1 MAGRLSFAL
10 EIEKGDGM
18 IGTRLFAFAIAMMLS
33 THTFADEANPS
44 KIFEKV
50 ITTYKS
56 MQTYKAQGRIT
67 SNIETGMKMNTQT
80 EFSMVLKKPNL
91 YRITWTQKNMP
102 MPGMAQSGAVWSD
115 GSKPYLYMGIMNTYS
130 KMDNDEIALSSAT
143 GISGGAAF
151 TIPSLFLSVFKNQ
164 PPSFSRLIDP
174 KLERIEKVEDEE
186 CYVISASSSISKK
199 EVFWISKKRNLI
211 LKYSRSL
218 EPPEGCAEMPEI
230 DDKQLE
236 EAIKAMGQEV
246 NEETKRKMKEMM
258 ESAKATIKTSNLKGS
273 SLEVHSKILM
283 PELKKKDF
291 LFKVPSGTILK
302 KSLFGS
308 FFGNEK

>member
-1 MAGRLSFAL
+1 
-10 EIEKGDGM
+10 M
-18 IGTRLFAFAIAMMLS
+18 IRTRLFAFAIAMMLS

-50 ITTYKS
+50 ITAYKS

-67 SNIETGMKMNTQT
+67 SNIETNGMKMNTQT

-115 GSKPYLYMGIMNTYS
+115 GTKPYLYMGIMNAYS

-164 PPSFSRLIDP
+164 PPLFSRLIDP
-174 KLERIEKVEDEE
+174 KIERIEKVEDEE

-218 EPPEGCAEMPEI
+218 GPPEGGAEMPEI
-230 DDKQLE
+230 DDKQIE